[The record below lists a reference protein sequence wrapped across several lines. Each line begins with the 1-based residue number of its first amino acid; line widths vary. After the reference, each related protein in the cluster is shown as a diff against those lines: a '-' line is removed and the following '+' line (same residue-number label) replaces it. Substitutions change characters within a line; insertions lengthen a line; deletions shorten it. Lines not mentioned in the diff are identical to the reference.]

1 MTGYFISGWIKVFA
15 EKTTKFETK
24 TLISDD
30 DLLDEDEEDEYDDE
44 DDDPA
49 PETWKP
55 APSGSASSGLLKN
68 QPR

>member
-1 MTGYFISGWIKVFA
+1 
-15 EKTTKFETK
+15 
-24 TLISDD
+24 LISDD

-55 APSGSASSGLLKN
+55 APSGSANSGLLKN